1 MISITTE
8 DPAAVDALRQVGD
21 AYKAAFNQ
29 DAVMYAVTAVPIITI
44 YMTDFTPREILRLI
58 ALFFAEILNISAADV
73 PIALV
78 AHILL

>member
-1 MISITTE
+1 
-8 DPAAVDALRQVGD
+8 
-21 AYKAAFNQ
+21 
-29 DAVMYAVTAVPIITI
+29 
-44 YMTDFTPREILRLI
+44 MTDFTPREILRLI